1 MFIHLAPQCER
12 IAAFALRGIALL
24 DTVPARGVYW
34 ADNQPKGINKMMKRI
49 FPVLCAAI
57 LLAGCGAQAAVES
70 SAPEQTATAESTV
83 ESTATTEA
91 AAEGTTL
98 TFTDDL
104 DREVTV
110 PVQPQRVAVLLGS
123 YTDVW
128 CLAGG
133 QDTLV
138 AAADDAWT
146 DFDLGLGDD
155 VANLG
160 SLMEPNMEELIV
172 AQPDLVIA
180 SSNTTSNVE
189 LLPSLEELGVPVIY
203 FGVNS
208 FTDYL
213 EMLDVCTQI
222 TGHTENYQ
230 TYGLDVQAQ
239 VDAAKAQNDG
249 SAPTV
254 LLLRSASTS
263 CKVKNSKGT
272 VLGEILADLGAVN
285 IADSDES
292 LLEDLSMERIIADDP
307 DYIFVVFQGSDQEAA
322 QKTLDAALTSNPAWD
337 TLSAVQNGNFYI
349 MEKELYHLK
358 PNARWGE
365 AYQKVADILY
375 PAA

>member
-1 MFIHLAPQCER
+1 
-12 IAAFALRGIALL
+12 
-24 DTVPARGVYW
+24 
-34 ADNQPKGINKMMKRI
+34 MMNRI
-49 FPVLCAAI
+49 FPVLCAA
-57 LLAGCGAQAAVES
+57 LLLTGCGASTVAES
-70 SAPEQTATAESTV
+70 SAPAPGSETAESAPASP
-83 ESTATTEA
+83 ETAA
-91 AAEGTTL
+91 TTL

-110 PVQPQRVAVLLGS
+110 PANPERVAVLLGS
-123 YTDVW
+123 YADVW

-133 QDTLV
+133 QDSLV
-138 AAADDAWT
+138 AAASDAWT
-146 DFDLGLGDD
+146 DFDLNLGDD

-160 SLMEPNMEELIV
+160 SLMEPNLEELI
-172 AQPDLVIA
+172 ASAPDLVIA

-189 LLPSLEELGVPVIY
+189 LLPSLEQLGVPVAY

-208 FTDYL
+208 FNDYL
-213 EMLDVCTQI
+213 EMLDVCTRI
-222 TGHTENYQ
+222 TGHPENYQ

-239 VDAAKAQNDG
+239 VDKAKEQNDG

-285 IADSDES
+285 IADSDTG
-292 LLEDLSMERIIADDP
+292 LLEDLSLERIIADDP
-307 DYIFVVFQGSDQEAA
+307 DYIFVVFQGSDQAAA
-322 QKTLDAALTSNPAWD
+322 QKTLDAALTSNPAWE
-337 TLSAVQNGNFYI
+337 TLSAVQNGRFYI

-375 PAA
+375 PAG

>member
-1 MFIHLAPQCER
+1 
-12 IAAFALRGIALL
+12 
-24 DTVPARGVYW
+24 
-34 ADNQPKGINKMMKRI
+34 MMKRI
-49 FPVLCAAI
+49 FPALCAAL
-57 LLAGCGAQAAVES
+57 LLAGCGAQTAVES
-70 SAPEQTATAESTV
+70 TSTAPAATAETPA
-83 ESTATTEA
+83 ESTATPEA
-91 AAEGTTL
+91 TDGTTL

-123 YTDVW
+123 YADVW

-146 DFDLGLGDD
+146 DFDLNLGDE

-160 SLMEPNMEELIV
+160 SLMEPNLEELIA

-189 LLPSLEELGVPVIY
+189 LLPSLEDLGVPVIY

-208 FTDYL
+208 FNDYL

-222 TGHTENYQ
+222 TGQTQNYQ

-239 VDAAKAQNDG
+239 VEKAKEQDDG

-285 IADSDES
+285 IADSDTS

-307 DYIFVVFQGSDQEAA
+307 DYIFVVFQGSDQDAA

-337 TLSAVQNGNFYI
+337 TLSAVQNGNFYL

-365 AYQKVADILY
+365 ACQKVADILY

>member
-1 MFIHLAPQCER
+1 M
-12 IAAFALRGIALL
+12 
-24 DTVPARGVYW
+24 
-34 ADNQPKGINKMMKRI
+34 MMKRI
-49 FPVLCAAI
+49 FPALCAVL
-57 LLAGCGAQAAVES
+57 LLAGCGAQTAGAGTAPTATPES
-70 SAPEQTATAESTV
+70 VATAETPA
-83 ESTATTEA
+83 TAEA
-91 AAEGTTL
+91 ASGTAL
-98 TFTDDL
+98 TFTDAL

-110 PVQPQRVAVLLGS
+110 PVEPQRVAVLLGS
-123 YTDVW
+123 YADVW

-133 QDTLV
+133 QDSLV
-138 AAADDAWT
+138 AAASDAWT
-146 DFDLGLGDD
+146 DFDLNLGDD

-160 SLMEPNMEELIV
+160 SLMEPNLEELIA

-189 LLPSLEELGVPVIY
+189 LLSSLEELGVPVLY

-213 EMLDVCTQI
+213 QMLDVCTQI
-222 TGHTENYQ
+222 TGQTQNYQ

-239 VDAAKAQNDG
+239 VDKAKEQVDG

-285 IADSDES
+285 IADSDTS
-292 LLEDLSMERIIADDP
+292 LLEDLSLERIIADDP
-307 DYIFVVFQGSDQEAA
+307 DYIFVVFQGSDQAAA

-337 TLSAVQNGNFYI
+337 TLSAVQNGHFYL

>member
-1 MFIHLAPQCER
+1 
-12 IAAFALRGIALL
+12 
-24 DTVPARGVYW
+24 
-34 ADNQPKGINKMMKRI
+34 MMRKRI
-49 FPVLCAAI
+49 FPALCAVL
-57 LLAGCGAQAAVES
+57 LLAGCGAQTASESTAPAPTATPEAA
-70 SAPEQTATAESTV
+70 AATAET
-83 ESTATTEA
+83 A
-91 AAEGTTL
+91 AAGTTL

-110 PVQPQRVAVLLGS
+110 PVAPQRVAVLLGS
-123 YTDVW
+123 YADVW

-133 QDTLV
+133 QDSLV

-146 DFDLGLGDD
+146 DFGLNLGDN

-160 SLMEPNMEELIV
+160 SLMEPNTEELI
-172 AQPDLVIA
+172 AAAPDLVIA

-189 LLPSLEELGVPVIY
+189 LLPSLEELGVPVLY

-208 FTDYL
+208 FNDYL

-222 TGHTENYQ
+222 TGQTQNYQ

-239 VDAAKAQNDG
+239 VDKAKEQVDG

-285 IADSDES
+285 IADSDTG
-292 LLEDLSMERIIADDP
+292 LLEDLSLERIIADDP
-307 DYIFVVFQGSDQEAA
+307 DYIFVVFQGSDQAAA
-322 QKTLDAALTSNPAWD
+322 QKTLDTALTSNPAWD
-337 TLSAVQNGNFYI
+337 TLSAVQDGHFYL

>member
-1 MFIHLAPQCER
+1 M
-12 IAAFALRGIALL
+12 
-24 DTVPARGVYW
+24 
-34 ADNQPKGINKMMKRI
+34 
-49 FPVLCAAI
+49 
-57 LLAGCGAQAAVES
+57 
-70 SAPEQTATAESTV
+70 
-83 ESTATTEA
+83 
-91 AAEGTTL
+91 
-98 TFTDDL
+98 
-104 DREVTV
+104 
-110 PVQPQRVAVLLGS
+110 
-123 YTDVW
+123 
-128 CLAGG
+128 
-133 QDTLV
+133 
-138 AAADDAWT
+138 
-146 DFDLGLGDD
+146 
-155 VANLG
+155 
-160 SLMEPNMEELIV
+160 
-172 AQPDLVIA
+172 
-180 SSNTTSNVE
+180 
-189 LLPSLEELGVPVIY
+189 IY

-208 FTDYL
+208 FNDYL

-222 TGHTENYQ
+222 TGQTQNYQ

-239 VDAAKAQNDG
+239 VEKAKEQDDG

-285 IADSDES
+285 IADSDTS

-307 DYIFVVFQGSDQEAA
+307 DYIFVVFQGSDQDAA

-337 TLSAVQNGNFYI
+337 TLSAVQNGNFYL

>member
-1 MFIHLAPQCER
+1 
-12 IAAFALRGIALL
+12 
-24 DTVPARGVYW
+24 
-34 ADNQPKGINKMMKRI
+34 MMKRI
-49 FPVLCAAI
+49 FPALCAAL
-57 LLAGCGAQAAVES
+57 LLAGCGAQTAVES
-70 SAPEQTATAESTV
+70 TSTAPAATAETSA
-83 ESTATTEA
+83 ESTATPEA
-91 AAEGTTL
+91 TDGTTL

-123 YTDVW
+123 YADVW

-146 DFDLGLGDD
+146 DFDLNLGDE

-160 SLMEPNMEELIV
+160 SLMEPNLEELIA

-189 LLPSLEELGVPVIY
+189 LLPSLEDLGVPVIY

-208 FTDYL
+208 FNDYL

-222 TGHTENYQ
+222 TGETQNYQ

-239 VDAAKAQNDG
+239 VEKAKEQNDG

-285 IADSDES
+285 IADSDTS

-307 DYIFVVFQGSDQEAA
+307 DYIFVVFQGSDQDAA

-337 TLSAVQNGNFYI
+337 TLSAVQNGNFYL

>member
-1 MFIHLAPQCER
+1 
-12 IAAFALRGIALL
+12 
-24 DTVPARGVYW
+24 
-34 ADNQPKGINKMMKRI
+34 MKRL
-49 FPVLCAAI
+49 FPLLGAAL
-57 LLAGCGAQAAVES
+57 LLAGCTAQSAPSSSAAAAS
-70 SAPEQTATAESTV
+70 SAPATAES
-83 ESTATTEA
+83 
-91 AAEGTTL
+91 AAETPAPAADGTTL
-98 TFTDDL
+98 TLTDDL

-123 YTDVW
+123 YADVW

-133 QDTLV
+133 RDTLV
-138 AAADDAWT
+138 AAANDAWT
-146 DFDLGLGDD
+146 DFDLDLGDE

-160 SLMEPNMEELIV
+160 SLMEPNMETLI
-172 AQPDLVIA
+172 AAEPDLVIA

-189 LLPSLEELGVPVIY
+189 LLPSLEELGVPTLY
-203 FGVNS
+203 FDVNS
-208 FTDYL
+208 FDDYL
-213 EMLDVCTQI
+213 RMLDACTRI
-222 TGHTENYQ
+222 TGHEENYQ
-230 TYGLDVQAQ
+230 TYGLDVQTQ

-285 IADSDES
+285 IADQDES
-292 LLEDLSMERIIADDP
+292 LLEDLSLERILADDP
-307 DYIFVVFQGSDQEAA
+307 EYIFVVFQGSDQAAA
-322 QKTLDAALTSNPAWD
+322 QKTLEASLTSNPAWE
-337 TLSAVQNGNFYI
+337 TLSAVQNGNFHI
-349 MEKELYHLK
+349 MEKELFHLK

>member
-1 MFIHLAPQCER
+1 
-12 IAAFALRGIALL
+12 
-24 DTVPARGVYW
+24 
-34 ADNQPKGINKMMKRI
+34 MMNRI
-49 FPVLCAAI
+49 FPVLCTA
-57 LLAGCGAQAAVES
+57 LLLTGCGASTVAES
-70 SAPEQTATAESTV
+70 SAPAPGSETAESAPASP
-83 ESTATTEA
+83 ETAA
-91 AAEGTTL
+91 TTL

-110 PVQPQRVAVLLGS
+110 PATPERVAVLLGS
-123 YTDVW
+123 YADVW

-133 QDTLV
+133 QDSLV
-138 AAADDAWT
+138 AAASDAWT
-146 DFDLGLGDD
+146 DFDLDLGED

-160 SLMEPNMEELIV
+160 SLMEPNLEELI
-172 AQPDLVIA
+172 ASAPDLVIA
-180 SSNTTSNVE
+180 SSNTTSNAE
-189 LLPSLEELGVPVIY
+189 LLPSLEQLGVPVAY

-208 FTDYL
+208 FNDYL
-213 EMLDVCTQI
+213 EMLDVCTRI

-239 VDAAKAQNDG
+239 VDKAKEQNDG

-285 IADSDES
+285 IADSDTG
-292 LLEDLSMERIIADDP
+292 LLEDLSLERIIADDP
-307 DYIFVVFQGSDQEAA
+307 DYIFVVFQGSDQAAA
-322 QKTLDAALTSNPAWD
+322 QKTLDAALTSNPAWE
-337 TLSAVQNGNFYI
+337 TLSAVQNGRFYI

>member
-1 MFIHLAPQCER
+1 
-12 IAAFALRGIALL
+12 
-24 DTVPARGVYW
+24 
-34 ADNQPKGINKMMKRI
+34 MMNRI
-49 FPVLCAAI
+49 FPVLCAA
-57 LLAGCGAQAAVES
+57 LLLTGCGASTVAES
-70 SAPEQTATAESTV
+70 SAPAPGSETAESAPASP
-83 ESTATTEA
+83 ETAVTA
-91 AAEGTTL
+91 LA
-98 TFTDDL
+98 FTDDL

-110 PVQPQRVAVLLGS
+110 PANPERVAVLLGS
-123 YTDVW
+123 YADVW

-133 QDTLV
+133 QDSLV
-138 AAADDAWT
+138 AAASDAWT
-146 DFDLGLGDD
+146 DFDLDLGED

-160 SLMEPNMEELIV
+160 SLMEPNLEELI
-172 AQPDLVIA
+172 AAAPDLVIA

-189 LLPSLEELGVPVIY
+189 LLPSLEQLGVPVAY

-208 FTDYL
+208 FHDYL
-213 EMLDVCTQI
+213 EMLDVCTRI
-222 TGHTENYQ
+222 TGHPENYQ

-239 VDAAKAQNDG
+239 VDKAKEQNDG

-285 IADSDES
+285 IADSDTG
-292 LLEDLSMERIIADDP
+292 LLEDLSLERIIADDP
-307 DYIFVVFQGSDQEAA
+307 DYIFVVFQGSDQAAA
-322 QKTLDAALTSNPAWD
+322 QKTLDAALTSNPAWE
-337 TLSAVQNGNFYI
+337 TLSAVQNGRFYI

>member
-1 MFIHLAPQCER
+1 
-12 IAAFALRGIALL
+12 
-24 DTVPARGVYW
+24 
-34 ADNQPKGINKMMKRI
+34 MMKRI
-49 FPVLCAAI
+49 FPALCAAL
-57 LLAGCGAQAAVES
+57 LLAGCGAQTAVES
-70 SAPEQTATAESTV
+70 TSTAPAATAETPA
-83 ESTATTEA
+83 ESTATPEA
-91 AAEGTTL
+91 TDGTTL

-123 YTDVW
+123 YADVW

-146 DFDLGLGDD
+146 DFDLNLGDE

-160 SLMEPNMEELIV
+160 SLMEPNLEELIA

-189 LLPSLEELGVPVIY
+189 LLPSLEDLGVPVIY

-208 FTDYL
+208 FNDYL

-222 TGHTENYQ
+222 TGQTQNYQ

-239 VDAAKAQNDG
+239 VEKAKEQDDG

-285 IADSDES
+285 IADSDTS

-307 DYIFVVFQGSDQEAA
+307 DYIFVVFQGSDQDAA
-322 QKTLDAALTSNPAWD
+322 QKTLDVALTSNPAWD
-337 TLSAVQNGNFYI
+337 TLSAVQNGNFYL

>member
-1 MFIHLAPQCER
+1 
-12 IAAFALRGIALL
+12 
-24 DTVPARGVYW
+24 
-34 ADNQPKGINKMMKRI
+34 MMKRI
-49 FPVLCAAI
+49 FPALCAAL
-57 LLAGCGAQAAVES
+57 LLAGCGAQTTDS
-70 SAPEQTATAESTV
+70 TAPAQTATP
-83 ESTATTEA
+83 ESTASSTAEA
-91 AAEGTTL
+91 AQGTTL

-110 PVQPQRVAVLLGS
+110 PVEPQRVAVLLGS
-123 YTDVW
+123 YADVW

-133 QDTLV
+133 TDSIV
-138 AAADDAWT
+138 AAANDAWT
-146 DFDLGLGDD
+146 DFDLDLGED

-160 SLMEPNMEELIV
+160 SLMEPSLEELI
-172 AQPDLVIA
+172 ASQPDLVIA

-189 LLPSLEELGVPVIY
+189 LLSSLEELGIPTVY

-208 FTDYL
+208 FDDYL

-239 VDAAKAQNDG
+239 VEKAKEQNDG

-272 VLGEILADLGAVN
+272 VLGEILADLGTVN

-307 DYIFVVFQGSDQEAA
+307 DYIFVVFQGSDQDAA

>member
-1 MFIHLAPQCER
+1 
-12 IAAFALRGIALL
+12 
-24 DTVPARGVYW
+24 
-34 ADNQPKGINKMMKRI
+34 MMKRI
-49 FPVLCAAI
+49 FPALCAAL
-57 LLAGCGAQAAVES
+57 LLAGCGAQTAVES
-70 SAPEQTATAESTV
+70 TSTAPAATAETSA
-83 ESTATTEA
+83 ESTATPEA
-91 AAEGTTL
+91 TDGTTL

-123 YTDVW
+123 YADVW

-146 DFDLGLGDD
+146 DFDLNLGDE

-160 SLMEPNMEELIV
+160 SLMEPNLEELIA

-189 LLPSLEELGVPVIY
+189 LLPSLEDLGVPVIY

-208 FTDYL
+208 FNDYL

-222 TGHTENYQ
+222 TGQTQNYQ

-239 VDAAKAQNDG
+239 VEKAKEQDDG

-285 IADSDES
+285 IADSDTS

-307 DYIFVVFQGSDQEAA
+307 DYIFVLFQGSDQDAA

-337 TLSAVQNGNFYI
+337 TLSAVQNGNFYL

>member
-1 MFIHLAPQCER
+1 
-12 IAAFALRGIALL
+12 
-24 DTVPARGVYW
+24 
-34 ADNQPKGINKMMKRI
+34 MMKRI
-49 FPVLCAAI
+49 FPALCAAL
-57 LLAGCGAQAAVES
+57 LLAGCGAQTAVES
-70 SAPEQTATAESTV
+70 TSTAPAATAETSA
-83 ESTATTEA
+83 ESTATPEA
-91 AAEGTTL
+91 TDGTTL

-123 YTDVW
+123 YADVW

-146 DFDLGLGDD
+146 DFDLNLGDE

-160 SLMEPNMEELIV
+160 SLMEPNLEELIA

-189 LLPSLEELGVPVIY
+189 LLPSLEDLGVPVIY

-208 FTDYL
+208 FNDYL

-222 TGHTENYQ
+222 TGETQNYQ

-239 VDAAKAQNDG
+239 VEKAKEQDDG

-285 IADSDES
+285 IADSDTS

-307 DYIFVVFQGSDQEAA
+307 DYIFVVFQGSDQDAA

-337 TLSAVQNGNFYI
+337 TLSAVQNGNFYL

>member
-1 MFIHLAPQCER
+1 
-12 IAAFALRGIALL
+12 
-24 DTVPARGVYW
+24 
-34 ADNQPKGINKMMKRI
+34 MMKRI
-49 FPVLCAAI
+49 FPALCAAL
-57 LLAGCGAQAAVES
+57 LLAGCGAQTAVES
-70 SAPEQTATAESTV
+70 TSTAPAATAETSA
-83 ESTATTEA
+83 ESTATPEA
-91 AAEGTTL
+91 TDGTTL

-110 PVQPQRVAVLLGS
+110 PVHPQRVAVLLGS
-123 YTDVW
+123 YADVW

-146 DFDLGLGDD
+146 DFDLNLGDE

-160 SLMEPNMEELIV
+160 SLMEPNLEELIA

-189 LLPSLEELGVPVIY
+189 LLPSLEDLGVPVIY

-208 FTDYL
+208 FNDYL

-222 TGHTENYQ
+222 TGQTQNYQ

-239 VDAAKAQNDG
+239 VEKAKEQDDG

-285 IADSDES
+285 IADSDTS

-307 DYIFVVFQGSDQEAA
+307 DYIFVVFQGSDQDAA

-337 TLSAVQNGNFYI
+337 TLSAVQNGNFYL

>member
-1 MFIHLAPQCER
+1 
-12 IAAFALRGIALL
+12 
-24 DTVPARGVYW
+24 
-34 ADNQPKGINKMMKRI
+34 MMKRI
-49 FPVLCAAI
+49 FPALCAAL
-57 LLAGCGAQAAVES
+57 LLAGCGAQTTDS
-70 SAPEQTATAESTV
+70 TAPAQTATP
-83 ESTATTEA
+83 ESTASSTAEA
-91 AAEGTTL
+91 AQGTTL

-110 PVQPQRVAVLLGS
+110 PVEPQRVAVLLGS
-123 YTDVW
+123 YADVW

-133 QDTLV
+133 TDSIV
-138 AAADDAWT
+138 AAANDAWT
-146 DFDLGLGDD
+146 DFDLDLGED

-160 SLMEPNMEELIV
+160 SLMEPSLEELI
-172 AQPDLVIA
+172 ASQPDLVIA

-189 LLPSLEELGVPVIY
+189 LLSSLEELGIPTVY

-208 FTDYL
+208 FDDYL

-239 VDAAKAQNDG
+239 VEKAKEQNDG

-307 DYIFVVFQGSDQEAA
+307 DYIFVVFQGSDQDAA

>member
-1 MFIHLAPQCER
+1 
-12 IAAFALRGIALL
+12 
-24 DTVPARGVYW
+24 
-34 ADNQPKGINKMMKRI
+34 MMKRI
-49 FPVLCAAI
+49 FPALCAAL
-57 LLAGCGAQAAVES
+57 LLAGCGAQTAVES
-70 SAPEQTATAESTV
+70 TSTAPAATAETPA
-83 ESTATTEA
+83 ESTATPEA
-91 AAEGTTL
+91 TDGTTL

-123 YTDVW
+123 YADVW

-146 DFDLGLGDD
+146 DFDLNLGDE

-160 SLMEPNMEELIV
+160 SLMEPNLEELIA

-189 LLPSLEELGVPVIY
+189 LLPSLEDLGVPVIY

-208 FTDYL
+208 FNDYL

-222 TGHTENYQ
+222 TGQTQNYQ

-239 VDAAKAQNDG
+239 VEKAKEQDDG

-263 CKVKNSKGT
+263 CKVKNSKST

-285 IADSDES
+285 IADSDTS

-307 DYIFVVFQGSDQEAA
+307 DYIFVVFQGSDQDAA

-337 TLSAVQNGNFYI
+337 TLSAVQNGNFYL

>member
-1 MFIHLAPQCER
+1 
-12 IAAFALRGIALL
+12 
-24 DTVPARGVYW
+24 
-34 ADNQPKGINKMMKRI
+34 MMKRI
-49 FPVLCAAI
+49 FPALCAAL
-57 LLAGCGAQAAVES
+57 LLAGCGAQTADS
-70 SAPEQTATAESTV
+70 TAPAQTATP
-83 ESTATTEA
+83 ESTASSTAEA
-91 AAEGTTL
+91 AQGTTL

-110 PVQPQRVAVLLGS
+110 PVEPQRVAVLLGS
-123 YTDVW
+123 YADVW

-133 QDTLV
+133 TDSIV
-138 AAADDAWT
+138 AAANDAWT
-146 DFDLGLGDD
+146 DFDLDLGED

-160 SLMEPNMEELIV
+160 SLMEPSLEELI
-172 AQPDLVIA
+172 ASQPDLVIA

-189 LLPSLEELGVPVIY
+189 LLSSLEELGIPTIY

-208 FTDYL
+208 FDDYL

-239 VDAAKAQNDG
+239 VEKAKEQNDG

-272 VLGEILADLGAVN
+272 VLGEILADLGTVN

-307 DYIFVVFQGSDQEAA
+307 DYIFVVFQGSDQNAA

>member
-1 MFIHLAPQCER
+1 
-12 IAAFALRGIALL
+12 
-24 DTVPARGVYW
+24 
-34 ADNQPKGINKMMKRI
+34 MMKRI
-49 FPVLCAAI
+49 FPALCAAL
-57 LLAGCGAQAAVES
+57 LLAGCGAQTAVES
-70 SAPEQTATAESTV
+70 TSTAPAATAETSA
-83 ESTATTEA
+83 ESTATPEA
-91 AAEGTTL
+91 TDGTTL

-123 YTDVW
+123 YADVW

-146 DFDLGLGDD
+146 DFDLNLGDE

-160 SLMEPNMEELIV
+160 SLMEPNLEELIA

-189 LLPSLEELGVPVIY
+189 LLPSLEDLGVPVIY

-208 FTDYL
+208 FNDYL

-222 TGHTENYQ
+222 TGELQNYQ

-239 VDAAKAQNDG
+239 VEKAKEQDDG

-285 IADSDES
+285 IADSDTS

-307 DYIFVVFQGSDQEAA
+307 DYIFVVFQGSDQDAA
-322 QKTLDAALTSNPAWD
+322 QKTLDVALTSNPAWD
-337 TLSAVQNGNFYI
+337 TLSAVQNGNFYL

>member
-1 MFIHLAPQCER
+1 
-12 IAAFALRGIALL
+12 
-24 DTVPARGVYW
+24 
-34 ADNQPKGINKMMKRI
+34 MMNRI
-49 FPVLCAAI
+49 FPVLCAA
-57 LLAGCGAQAAVES
+57 LLLTGCGASTVAES
-70 SAPEQTATAESTV
+70 SAPAPGSETAESAPASP
-83 ESTATTEA
+83 ETAA
-91 AAEGTTL
+91 TTL

-110 PVQPQRVAVLLGS
+110 PANPERVAVLLGS
-123 YTDVW
+123 YADVW

-133 QDTLV
+133 QDSLV
-138 AAADDAWT
+138 AAASDAWT
-146 DFDLGLGDD
+146 DFDLNLGED

-160 SLMEPNMEELIV
+160 SLMEPNLEELI
-172 AQPDLVIA
+172 AAAPDLVIA

-189 LLPSLEELGVPVIY
+189 LLPSLEQLGVPVAY

-208 FTDYL
+208 FNDYL
-213 EMLDVCTQI
+213 EMLDVCTRI
-222 TGHTENYQ
+222 TGHPENYQ

-239 VDAAKAQNDG
+239 VDKAKEQNDG

-285 IADSDES
+285 IADSDTG
-292 LLEDLSMERIIADDP
+292 LLEDLSLERIIADDP
-307 DYIFVVFQGSDQEAA
+307 DYIFVVFQGSDQAAA
-322 QKTLDAALTSNPAWD
+322 QKTLDAALTSNPAWE
-337 TLSAVQNGNFYI
+337 TLSAVQNGRFYI

-375 PAA
+375 PAG

>member
-1 MFIHLAPQCER
+1 MRRL
-12 IAAFALRGIALL
+12 FAALL
-24 DTVPARGVYW
+24 TA
-34 ADNQPKGINKMMKRI
+34 
-49 FPVLCAAI
+49 L
-57 LLAGCGAQAAVES
+57 LLAGCATVTTVERTTPGT
-70 SAPEQTATAESTV
+70 APQPVTAE
-83 ESTATTEA
+83 TAA
-91 AAEGTTL
+91 TTL

-110 PVQPQRVAVLLGS
+110 PVQPRRVAVLLGS
-123 YTDVW
+123 YADVW

-133 QDTLV
+133 ADSLV
-138 AAADDAWT
+138 AAADDAWE
-146 DFDLGLGDD
+146 DFDLPLGED

-160 SLMEPNMEELIV
+160 SLQEPNLEELIA

-180 SSNTTSNVE
+180 SSNTTSQVE
-189 LLPSLEELGVPVIY
+189 LRPSLEGLGIPTVY

-208 FTDYL
+208 FKDYL
-213 EMLDVCTQI
+213 AMLGICTMI
-222 TGHTENYQ
+222 TGQTENYQ

-239 VDAAKAQNDG
+239 VEAAKDQADG

-285 IADSDES
+285 IADSDTG
-292 LLEDLSMERIIADDP
+292 LLEDLSMERILADDP
-307 DYIFVVFQGSDQEAA
+307 DYIFVVFQGSDQAAA
-322 QKTLDAALTSNPAWD
+322 QKTLEAALTANPAWE
-337 TLSAVQNGNFYI
+337 TLTAVQNGRYRL

-365 AYQKVADILY
+365 AYRKVADILY
-375 PAA
+375 PGA

>member
-1 MFIHLAPQCER
+1 
-12 IAAFALRGIALL
+12 
-24 DTVPARGVYW
+24 
-34 ADNQPKGINKMMKRI
+34 MMKRI
-49 FPVLCAAI
+49 FPALCAAL
-57 LLAGCGAQAAVES
+57 LLAGCGAQTADS
-70 SAPEQTATAESTV
+70 TAPAQTATP
-83 ESTATTEA
+83 ESTASSTAEA
-91 AAEGTTL
+91 AQGTTL

-110 PVQPQRVAVLLGS
+110 PVEPQRVAVLLGS
-123 YTDVW
+123 YADVW

-133 QDTLV
+133 TDSIV
-138 AAADDAWT
+138 AAANDAWT
-146 DFDLGLGDD
+146 DFDLDLGED

-160 SLMEPNMEELIV
+160 SLMEPSLEELI
-172 AQPDLVIA
+172 ASQPDLVIA

-189 LLPSLEELGVPVIY
+189 LLASLEELGIPTTY

-208 FTDYL
+208 FDDYL

-239 VDAAKAQNDG
+239 VEKAKEQNDG

-307 DYIFVVFQGSDQEAA
+307 DYIFVVFQGSDQDAA

>member
-1 MFIHLAPQCER
+1 
-12 IAAFALRGIALL
+12 
-24 DTVPARGVYW
+24 
-34 ADNQPKGINKMMKRI
+34 MMKRI
-49 FPVLCAAI
+49 FPALCAAL
-57 LLAGCGAQAAVES
+57 LLAGCGAQTAVES
-70 SAPEQTATAESTV
+70 TSTAPAATAETSA
-83 ESTATTEA
+83 ESTATPEA
-91 AAEGTTL
+91 TDGTTL

-123 YTDVW
+123 YADVW

-146 DFDLGLGDD
+146 DFDLNLGDE

-160 SLMEPNMEELIV
+160 SLMEPNLEELIA

-189 LLPSLEELGVPVIY
+189 LLPSLEDLGVPVIY

-208 FTDYL
+208 FNDYL

-222 TGHTENYQ
+222 TGQTQNYQ

-239 VDAAKAQNDG
+239 VEKAKEQDDG

-285 IADSDES
+285 IADSDTS

-307 DYIFVVFQGSDQEAA
+307 DYIFVVFQGSDQDAA

-337 TLSAVQNGNFYI
+337 TLSAVQNGSFYL

>member
-1 MFIHLAPQCER
+1 ML
-12 IAAFALRGIALL
+12 
-24 DTVPARGVYW
+24 
-34 ADNQPKGINKMMKRI
+34 NRI
-49 FPVLCAAI
+49 FPLACAVL
-57 LLAGCGAQAAVES
+57 LLAGCGAQSAANSTSTVT
-70 SAPEQTATAESTV
+70 AATAEAAP
-83 ESTATTEA
+83 ATPEA
-91 AAEGTTL
+91 AADTL

-110 PVQPQRVAVLLGS
+110 PVNPQRVAVLLGS
-123 YTDVW
+123 YADVW

-138 AAADDAWT
+138 AAASDAWT
-146 DFDLGLGDD
+146 DFDLGLDD
-155 VANLG
+155 TVADLG
-160 SLMEPNMEELIV
+160 SLMEPNMEELI
-172 AQPDLVIA
+172 AAAPDLVIA

-189 LLPSLEELGVPVIY
+189 LLPSLEELGVPVVY

-208 FTDYL
+208 FNDYL

-222 TGHTENYQ
+222 TGQTQNYQ

-239 VDAAKAQNDG
+239 VEKAKEQNDG

-285 IADSDES
+285 IADSDTS
-292 LLEDLSMERIIADDP
+292 LLEDLSLERIIADDP
-307 DYIFVVFQGSDQEAA
+307 DYIFVVFQGSDQAAA
-322 QKTLDAALTSNPAWD
+322 QKTLDAALTSNPAWE
-337 TLSAVQNGNFYI
+337 TLTAVQNGRFYL

>member
-1 MFIHLAPQCER
+1 ML
-12 IAAFALRGIALL
+12 
-24 DTVPARGVYW
+24 
-34 ADNQPKGINKMMKRI
+34 NRI
-49 FPVLCAAI
+49 FPALCAAL
-57 LLAGCGAQAAVES
+57 LLAGCTA
-70 SAPEQTATAESTV
+70 QTAV
-83 ESTATTEA
+83 ESTASPEAAAPAVSSPEA
-91 AAEGTTL
+91 AAETL

-123 YTDVW
+123 YADVW

-133 QDTLV
+133 QDSLV

-146 DFDLGLGDD
+146 DFDLNLSDE

-160 SLMEPNMEELIV
+160 SLMEPNLEELI
-172 AQPDLVIA
+172 AAAPDLVIA

-189 LLPSLEELGVPVIY
+189 LLSSLEELGVPTIY

-222 TGHTENYQ
+222 TGQPQNYQ

-239 VDAAKAQNDG
+239 VEKAKAQNDG

-285 IADSDES
+285 IADSDTS
-292 LLEDLSMERIIADDP
+292 LLEDLSLERIIADDP
-307 DYIFVVFQGSDQEAA
+307 DYIFVVFQGSDQAAA

-337 TLSAVQNGNFYI
+337 TLSAVQNGRFYL

>member
-1 MFIHLAPQCER
+1 
-12 IAAFALRGIALL
+12 
-24 DTVPARGVYW
+24 
-34 ADNQPKGINKMMKRI
+34 MMNRI
-49 FPVLCAAI
+49 FPVLCAA
-57 LLAGCGAQAAVES
+57 LLLTGCGASTVAES
-70 SAPEQTATAESTV
+70 SAPAPGSETAESAPASP
-83 ESTATTEA
+83 ETAV
-91 AAEGTTL
+91 TTL

-110 PVQPQRVAVLLGS
+110 PANPERVAVLLGS
-123 YTDVW
+123 YADVW

-133 QDTLV
+133 QDSLV
-138 AAADDAWT
+138 AAASDAWT
-146 DFDLGLGDD
+146 DFDLDLGED

-160 SLMEPNMEELIV
+160 SLMEPNLEELIA

-180 SSNTTSNVE
+180 SSNTTSNME
-189 LLPSLEELGVPVIY
+189 LLPSLEQLGVPVAY

-208 FTDYL
+208 FHDYL
-213 EMLDVCTQI
+213 EMLDVCTRI
-222 TGHTENYQ
+222 TGHPENYQ

-239 VDAAKAQNDG
+239 VDKAKEQNDG

-285 IADSDES
+285 IADSDTG
-292 LLEDLSMERIIADDP
+292 LLEDLSLERIIADDP
-307 DYIFVVFQGSDQEAA
+307 DYIFVVFQGSDQAAA
-322 QKTLDAALTSNPAWD
+322 QKTLDAALTSNPAWE
-337 TLSAVQNGNFYI
+337 TLSAVQNGRFYI

>member
-1 MFIHLAPQCER
+1 
-12 IAAFALRGIALL
+12 
-24 DTVPARGVYW
+24 
-34 ADNQPKGINKMMKRI
+34 MMKRI

-160 SLMEPNMEELIV
+160 SLMEPNMEELIA

-189 LLPSLEELGVPVIY
+189 LLPGLEELGVPVIY

>member
-1 MFIHLAPQCER
+1 M
-12 IAAFALRGIALL
+12 
-24 DTVPARGVYW
+24 
-34 ADNQPKGINKMMKRI
+34 
-49 FPVLCAAI
+49 
-57 LLAGCGAQAAVES
+57 
-70 SAPEQTATAESTV
+70 
-83 ESTATTEA
+83 
-91 AAEGTTL
+91 
-98 TFTDDL
+98 
-104 DREVTV
+104 

-123 YTDVW
+123 YADVW

-133 QDTLV
+133 QDSLV

-146 DFDLGLGDD
+146 DFDLNLSDE

-160 SLMEPNMEELIV
+160 SLMEPNLEELI
-172 AQPDLVIA
+172 AAAPDLVIA

-189 LLPSLEELGVPVIY
+189 LLSSLEELGVPTIY

-222 TGHTENYQ
+222 TGQPQNYQ

-239 VDAAKAQNDG
+239 VDKAKAQNDG

-285 IADSDES
+285 IADSDTS
-292 LLEDLSMERIIADDP
+292 LLEDLSLERIIADDP
-307 DYIFVVFQGSDQEAA
+307 DYIFVVFQGSDQAAA

-337 TLSAVQNGNFYI
+337 TLSAVQNGRFYL

>member
-1 MFIHLAPQCER
+1 MRRL
-12 IAAFALRGIALL
+12 FAALL
-24 DTVPARGVYW
+24 TA
-34 ADNQPKGINKMMKRI
+34 
-49 FPVLCAAI
+49 L
-57 LLAGCGAQAAVES
+57 LLAGCATVTTVERTTPGT
-70 SAPEQTATAESTV
+70 APQPVTAE
-83 ESTATTEA
+83 TAA
-91 AAEGTTL
+91 TTL

-110 PVQPQRVAVLLGS
+110 PVQPRRVAVLLGS
-123 YTDVW
+123 YADVW

-133 QDTLV
+133 ADSLV
-138 AAADDAWT
+138 AAADDAWE
-146 DFDLGLGDD
+146 DFDLPLGED

-160 SLMEPNMEELIV
+160 SLQEPNLEELIA

-180 SSNTTSNVE
+180 SSNTTSQVE
-189 LLPSLEELGVPVIY
+189 LRPSLEGLGIPTVY

-208 FTDYL
+208 FKDYL
-213 EMLDVCTQI
+213 AMLGICTMI
-222 TGHTENYQ
+222 TGQTENYQ

-239 VDAAKAQNDG
+239 VEAAKDQADG

-285 IADSDES
+285 IADSDTG
-292 LLEDLSMERIIADDP
+292 LLEDLSMERILADDP
-307 DYIFVVFQGSDQEAA
+307 DYIFVVFQGSDQAAA
-322 QKTLDAALTSNPAWD
+322 QKTLEAALTANPAWE
-337 TLSAVQNGNFYI
+337 TLTAVQNGRYYL

-365 AYQKVADILY
+365 AYRKVADILY
-375 PAA
+375 PGA

>member
-1 MFIHLAPQCER
+1 
-12 IAAFALRGIALL
+12 
-24 DTVPARGVYW
+24 
-34 ADNQPKGINKMMKRI
+34 MMKRI
-49 FPVLCAAI
+49 FPALCAAL
-57 LLAGCGAQAAVES
+57 LLAGCGAQTAVES
-70 SAPEQTATAESTV
+70 TSTVPAATAETSA
-83 ESTATTEA
+83 ESTATPEA
-91 AAEGTTL
+91 TDGTTL

-123 YTDVW
+123 YADVW

-146 DFDLGLGDD
+146 DFDLNLGDE

-160 SLMEPNMEELIV
+160 SLMEPNLEELIA

-189 LLPSLEELGVPVIY
+189 LLPSLEDLSVPVIY

-208 FTDYL
+208 FNDYL

-222 TGHTENYQ
+222 TGQTQNYQ

-239 VDAAKAQNDG
+239 VEKAKEQDDG

-285 IADSDES
+285 IADSDTS

-307 DYIFVVFQGSDQEAA
+307 DYIFVVFQGSDQDAA

-337 TLSAVQNGNFYI
+337 TLSAVQNGNFYL

>member
-1 MFIHLAPQCER
+1 
-12 IAAFALRGIALL
+12 
-24 DTVPARGVYW
+24 
-34 ADNQPKGINKMMKRI
+34 MMKRT
-49 FPVLCAAI
+49 FPALCAAL
-57 LLAGCGAQAAVES
+57 LLAGCGAQTAVES
-70 SAPEQTATAESTV
+70 TSTAPAATAETSA
-83 ESTATTEA
+83 ESTATPEA
-91 AAEGTTL
+91 TDGTTL

-110 PVQPQRVAVLLGS
+110 PVHPQRVAVLLGS
-123 YTDVW
+123 YADVW

-146 DFDLGLGDD
+146 DFDLNLGDE

-160 SLMEPNMEELIV
+160 SLMEPNLEELIA

-189 LLPSLEELGVPVIY
+189 LLPSLEDLGVPVIY

-208 FTDYL
+208 FNDYL

-222 TGHTENYQ
+222 TGQTQNYQ

-239 VDAAKAQNDG
+239 VEKAKEQDDG

-285 IADSDES
+285 IADSDTS

-307 DYIFVVFQGSDQEAA
+307 DYIFVVFQGSDQDAA

-337 TLSAVQNGNFYI
+337 TLSAVQNGNFYL

>member
-1 MFIHLAPQCER
+1 
-12 IAAFALRGIALL
+12 
-24 DTVPARGVYW
+24 
-34 ADNQPKGINKMMKRI
+34 MMKRI
-49 FPVLCAAI
+49 FPALCAAL
-57 LLAGCGAQAAVES
+57 LLAGCGAQTAVES
-70 SAPEQTATAESTV
+70 TASDTVTAATAEST
-83 ESTATTEA
+83 AAIPEA
-91 AAEGTTL
+91 SAETL

-123 YTDVW
+123 YADVW

-133 QDTLV
+133 QDSLV
-138 AAADDAWT
+138 AAANDAWT
-146 DFDLGLGDD
+146 DFDLNLGDE

-160 SLMEPNMEELIV
+160 SLMEPNLEELI
-172 AQPDLVIA
+172 AAAPDLVIA

-189 LLPSLEELGVPVIY
+189 LLSSLEELGVPTIY

-239 VDAAKAQNDG
+239 VEKAKAQNDG

-285 IADSDES
+285 IADSDTS

-307 DYIFVVFQGSDQEAA
+307 DYIFVVFQGSDQDAA

-337 TLSAVQNGNFYI
+337 TLSAVQNDHFYL

>member
-1 MFIHLAPQCER
+1 
-12 IAAFALRGIALL
+12 
-24 DTVPARGVYW
+24 
-34 ADNQPKGINKMMKRI
+34 MMKRI
-49 FPVLCAAI
+49 FPALCAAL
-57 LLAGCGAQAAVES
+57 LLAGCGAQTTDS
-70 SAPEQTATAESTV
+70 TAPAQTATP
-83 ESTATTEA
+83 ESTASSTAEA
-91 AAEGTTL
+91 AQGTTL

-110 PVQPQRVAVLLGS
+110 PVEPQRVAVLLGS
-123 YTDVW
+123 YADVW

-133 QDTLV
+133 TDSIV
-138 AAADDAWT
+138 AAANDAWT
-146 DFDLGLGDD
+146 DFDLDLGED

-160 SLMEPNMEELIV
+160 SLMEPSLEELI
-172 AQPDLVIA
+172 ASQPDLVIA

-189 LLPSLEELGVPVIY
+189 LLSSLEELGIPTVY

-208 FTDYL
+208 FDDYL

-239 VDAAKAQNDG
+239 VEKAKEQNDG

-307 DYIFVVFQGSDQEAA
+307 DYIFVVFQGSDQNAA

>member
-1 MFIHLAPQCER
+1 
-12 IAAFALRGIALL
+12 
-24 DTVPARGVYW
+24 
-34 ADNQPKGINKMMKRI
+34 MMKRI
-49 FPVLCAAI
+49 FPALCAAL
-57 LLAGCGAQAAVES
+57 LLAGCGAQTADS
-70 SAPEQTATAESTV
+70 TAPAQTATP
-83 ESTATTEA
+83 ESTASSTAEA
-91 AAEGTTL
+91 AQGTTL

-110 PVQPQRVAVLLGS
+110 PVEPQRVAVLLGS
-123 YTDVW
+123 YADVW

-133 QDTLV
+133 TDSIV
-138 AAADDAWT
+138 AAANDAWT
-146 DFDLGLGDD
+146 DFDLDLGED

-160 SLMEPNMEELIV
+160 SLMEPSLEELI
-172 AQPDLVIA
+172 ASQPDLVIA

-189 LLPSLEELGVPVIY
+189 LLSSLEELGIPTIY

-208 FTDYL
+208 FDDYL

-239 VDAAKAQNDG
+239 VEKAKEQNDG

-272 VLGEILADLGAVN
+272 VLGEILADLGTVN

-307 DYIFVVFQGSDQEAA
+307 DYIFVVFQGSDQDAA